1 MCSGGGGETRQAPNL
16 QPQFDEINRNNAWAR
31 GVVDQDIGFRGQV
44 YDQSVPRQQ
53 QLYNMATQVAQQ
65 QLGAAG
71 DLTGAG
77 RQQMDMYKQTYMP
90 IEQQQALMSQGGLD
104 MSGDNLSALA
114 SRLGVDPAQA
124 AQMMQLSRGAME
136 NRARQGMT
144 DARASANSAFA
155 QQSRELMRRGFD
167 PARVSAAAAQLAN
180 AQTLAGV
187 GAANQGRAQ
196 ARGELMQNTMNT
208 ANFGR
213 NALGAAGSL
222 YGAGGNLGTSG
233 LANQNVGFMSALPY
247 AQYKSGGVANALGM
261 AGMGNQAALGVGGLM
276 NQQYK
281 TEADVQAAQAQ
292 AMGQG
297 LAGLGQLAGTAAGYA
312 AGGPAGGA
320 AGNALTN
327 YFVPKFTF

>member
-1 MCSGGGGETRQAPNL
+1 MCSGGGVNSRPAPNL
-16 QPQFDEINRNNAWAR
+16 QPQFDEINKNNAWAR
-31 GVVDQDIGFRGQV
+31 DVVNKDIDFRGQV

-53 QLYNMATQVAQQ
+53 QLYNMASQVAQQ

-77 RQQMDMYKQTYMP
+77 RQQLDMYKQTYMP
-90 IEQQQALMSQGGLD
+90 IEQQQALMSQGGLE

-124 AQMMQLSRGAME
+124 AQMMGLARGAME
-136 NRARQGMT
+136 TRARQGMT

-167 PARVSAAAAQLAN
+167 PARVAAAAAQLAN
-180 AQTLAGV
+180 QQTLAGV

-222 YGAGGNLGTSG
+222 YGAGGNLATSG
-233 LANQNVGFMSALPY
+233 LANQNIGFMSALPY
-247 AQYKSGGVANALGM
+247 AQYRSGGVANALGM
-261 AGMGNQAALGVGGLM
+261 AGMGNQAAMGIGGIQM
-276 NQQYK
+276 DQYK
-281 TEADVQAAQAQ
+281 TDLKAESDRQAAIA
-292 AMGQG
+292 QG
-297 LAGLGQLAGTAAGYA
+297 LSGLGSAAASMYGMYKA
-312 AGGPAGGA
+312 PA
-320 AGNALTN
+320 
-327 YFVPKFTF
+327 PK